1 MKALIEGE
9 DYYPDKTG
17 LFVFTEKYL
26 LQRGTCCGNA
36 RPNGSSGRGCG
47 IAHTNYKNVP
57 EPKRSKLL
65 SLRQDEK
72 VKTYFT

>member
-1 MKALIEGE
+1 MKALIDGE

-36 RPNGSSGRGCG
+36 RPNGSSGRGCR
-47 IAHTNYKNVP
+47 HCPYHYKNVL

>member
-9 DYYPDKTG
+9 DYYPDKTR

-26 LQRGTCCGNA
+26 LQRGTCCGN
-36 RPNGSSGRGCG
+36 GCG